1 MKFSAL
7 VISVA
12 ILAAFAWPAEA
23 LTRAETAR
31 YRKASADGLAY
42 FRQKNYPKAIENFKE
57 AATLSPLD
65 LSVRYYLG
73 LSAFSAG
80 NYALAKEELA
90 KAIVISSPQSTYHKN
105 AVKCFSDYKKEFSHV
120 LPYSCAVVDGKYFSW
135 SKDRTPLK
143 IYISH
148 GLKLPAG
155 YRGEE
160 LNADKLHNLSG
171 WLGSKSYVS
180 KIKRDRH
187 YDDSFYEAARKGIAE
202 WSFARSEKI
211 VDFDL
216 VKDPDKADVLVFWC
230 SKLPGDR
237 SATTILPQKK
247 GDRAII
253 QIAVEYVLASQAHL
267 RADTVRYIAAHEFG
281 SALGLKES
289 GFERDI
295 MYPIEKT
302 ARHKTGF
309 NPGGSNRVSHNDSTT
324 LSALYSLP
332 AQSPE

>member
-7 VISVA
+7 VISMTL
-12 ILAAFAWPAEA
+12 LAAFAWPAEA

-31 YRKASADGLAY
+31 YRKASANGLAY
-42 FRQKNYPKAIENFKE
+42 FRQKNYQKAIDNFKE
-57 AATLSPLD
+57 AAALSPLD

-80 NYALAKEELA
+80 NYALAREELA
-90 KAIVISSPQSTYHKN
+90 KTIVISSPQSTYHKN
-105 AVKCFSDYKKEFSHV
+105 AVKCFRDYKKEFGHV

-135 SKDRTPLK
+135 SKERKPLK
-143 IYISH
+143 VYISH

-171 WLGSKSYVS
+171 WLGSNSYLS

-211 VDFDL
+211 IDFDL
-216 VKDPDKADVLVFWC
+216 VKDPNKADILVFWC

-247 GDRAII
+247 GDRAVI

-302 ARHKTGF
+302 VRHKTGF
-309 NPGGSNRVSHNDSTT
+309 NPGGSNKVSHNDSTT

-332 AQSPE
+332 SQNQE